1 MEEMFVDRSRCI
13 NVNNRLFIWL
23 FKVYCERINR
33 KEGKKE
39 RKKVN
44 IAKRFNRLSMART
57 TGYPFPMLVPDLSWA
72 HVIRW
77 LRHGCGNIRIKRMG
91 RDSLRLIFIFFV
103 HRVSLGSGV
112 MAMYARVRFTRTGN
126 VSGIF

>member
-44 IAKRFNRLSMART
+44 IAKRFN
-57 TGYPFPMLVPDLSWA
+57 
-72 HVIRW
+72 
-77 LRHGCGNIRIKRMG
+77 
-91 RDSLRLIFIFFV
+91 
-103 HRVSLGSGV
+103 
-112 MAMYARVRFTRTGN
+112 
-126 VSGIF
+126 